1 MLIKI
6 EYTKLPYFYL
16 PANHGQAYI
25 PRHTSCLL
33 LFHLHVIFYILCSCG
48 NHSWGTQPYLLK
60 WAKCD
65 VISYN
70 NNNSLHCF
78 RRLSALLTVE
88 LKGYLWTLYYLSVSI
103 KIRRY
108 LLQLFGLARIL
119 LRLQYNYWKY
129 WNLYPQCYLISSDP
143 PPKKKC
149 NRTSSYPLKT
159 YKGQTSV
166 FPPGFSEGKLKAYHF
181 RCSSILKLGW
191 PEYICREFLT

>member
-33 LFHLHVIFYILCSCG
+33 LFHLYVILYMLCSCG

-65 VISYN
+65 VLSYN

-88 LKGYLWTLYYLSVSI
+88 LKCYLSTLYYLSVSL

-143 PPKKKC
+143 PPKKMQQ
-149 NRTSSYPLKT
+149 N
-159 YKGQTSV
+159 
-166 FPPGFSEGKLKAYHF
+166 F
-181 RCSSILKLGW
+181 
-191 PEYICREFLT
+191 